1 MTDTKN
7 NKTRNVV
14 LNLFQ
19 DLLIGLLSKRPYRK
33 VCRCGAFRYL
43 LLSSFRVTTDP
54 GLQLSRMTTT
64 TIQKDKQK
72 TRRVQAAGI
81 TKNNY
86 IKYPTAKL
94 IRLAADSVQ
103 VKRLANS
110 NTLGLVARAGE

>member
-1 MTDTKN
+1 MTSNFYNDIGS
-7 NKTRNVV
+7 NVF
-14 LNLFQ
+14 L
-19 DLLIGLLSKRPYRK
+19 RP
-33 VCRCGAFRYL
+33 
-43 LLSSFRVTTDP
+43 
-54 GLQLSRMTTT
+54 Q
-64 TIQKDKQK
+64 QK
-72 TRRVQAAGI
+72 TRRVQAAGV